1 MCCCETTLKLSKRTQ
16 NFYTQQPVCGQRFSN
31 VFRGYKMG
39 ILATNGLMK
48 YILKGLY
55 EQVFTNY
62 EKGVFMALSNIYDG
76 AFLRKQETTF
86 TLKLF
91 CIMCIIDV

>member
-1 MCCCETTLKLSKRTQ
+1 
-16 NFYTQQPVCGQRFSN
+16 
-31 VFRGYKMG
+31 MG

-86 TLKLF
+86 TL
-91 CIMCIIDV
+91 

>member
-1 MCCCETTLKLSKRTQ
+1 
-16 NFYTQQPVCGQRFSN
+16 
-31 VFRGYKMG
+31 MG

-48 YILKGLY
+48 NILKGLY